1 MELKNR
7 FTKNPNPTKLPRK
20 RKKAYIKEHGK
31 VNYRASRL
39 YSINQNEYK
48 AKFWKGYA
56 FRATFGGGMEVVP
69 TGFW

>member
-1 MELKNR
+1 MG
-7 FTKNPNPTKLPRK
+7 KL
-20 RKKAYIKEHGK
+20 ITEHPD
-31 VNYRASRL
+31 

-48 AKFWKGYA
+48 AKFWKGYT

>member
-1 MELKNR
+1 MDHQFQKVI
-7 FTKNPNPTKLPRK
+7 NPTKLPRR

-48 AKFWKGYA
+48 AKFWKGYT
-56 FRATFGGGMEVVP
+56 FVTTFGGGMEVVP